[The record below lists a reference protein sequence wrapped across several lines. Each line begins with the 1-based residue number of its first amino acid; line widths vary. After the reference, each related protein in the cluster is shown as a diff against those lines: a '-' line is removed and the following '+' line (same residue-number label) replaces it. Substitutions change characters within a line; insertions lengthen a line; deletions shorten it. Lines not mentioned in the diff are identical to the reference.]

1 MDVCAEV
8 CCMELAQEKQLLFCG
23 LCTGTVLIYPLA
35 FPQETLCLPP
45 PESLPTVRSM
55 AISPREDKIAVA
67 YEDTVCLFEITTRD
81 SFPCVEGPIHNYSL
95 SLLHSPVS
103 AMALLPD
110 CRLLY
115 GTFGGEVAI
124 YDFKSA
130 TTAELDQH
138 GAAITCIALS
148 NWDKHALV
156 GSEDCVQKLWNMSPV
171 LLDHTM
177 EYKVVKQSQIVTLKK
192 VFNLHLLQEHYR
204 YIRNCTLFIYNSDS
218 ACVSISL
225 HRVSISRA
233 FCVQRS
239 L

>member
-1 MDVCAEV
+1 
-8 CCMELAQEKQLLFCG
+8 MELAQQKQLLFCG

-45 PESLPTVRSM
+45 PESLPAVRSM
-55 AISPREDKIAVA
+55 AISPRENKIAVA
-67 YEDTVCLFEITTRD
+67 YEEMVGLFEITARD
-81 SFPCVEGPIHNYSL
+81 SFPCIEGPIHNYSL

-124 YDFKSA
+124 YDFKSGTA
-130 TTAELDQH
+130 AELDHH

-156 GSEDCVQKLWNMSPV
+156 GSEDCVQKLWNLSPV

-177 EYKVVKQSQIVTLKK
+177 EYKVVKQSQIFILK
-192 VFNLHLLQEHYR
+192 NLYLLYTFEPP
-204 YIRNCTLFIYNSDS
+204 ITG
-218 ACVSISL
+218 V
-225 HRVSISRA
+225 
-233 FCVQRS
+233 
-239 L
+239 